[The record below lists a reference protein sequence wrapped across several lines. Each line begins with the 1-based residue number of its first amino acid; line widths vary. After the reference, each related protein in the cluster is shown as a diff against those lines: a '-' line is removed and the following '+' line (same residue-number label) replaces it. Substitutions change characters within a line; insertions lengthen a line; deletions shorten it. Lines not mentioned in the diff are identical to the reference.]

1 MKAGSP
7 PGERPATSATHPPF
21 GTGVVMGVDGGELT
35 VLFDD
40 VGYKTLSL
48 PTVVEQELLEPV

>member
-1 MKAGSP
+1 M
-7 PGERPATSATHPPF
+7 RHPAF
-21 GTGVVMGVDGGELT
+21 GTGVVMGLEGEELT